1 MEYPRFFDGIES
13 IALTDELAGFLGV
26 NENGMVEI
34 SYLEIVKMAGH
45 SCATV
50 AGAYLMALKGLKALY
65 GGERPKRGQIKVEI
79 RNTPT
84 EHNAGVVGCVLSNIT
99 GATTDYG
106 FGGMS
111 GGRFNR
117 RNLLFYNASIDT
129 DVRFTRLDTGKQIG
143 INYHPGKV
151 VNPTQIL
158 MGAMGPTATPEAK
171 KAFPKRFQ
179 QMVKT
184 IFENGDKVID
194 VIEP

>member
-84 EHNAGVVGCVLSNIT
+84 EHNAGVVG
-99 GATTDYG
+99 
-106 FGGMS
+106 
-111 GGRFNR
+111 
-117 RNLLFYNASIDT
+117 
-129 DVRFTRLDTGKQIG
+129 
-143 INYHPGKV
+143 
-151 VNPTQIL
+151 
-158 MGAMGPTATPEAK
+158 
-171 KAFPKRFQ
+171 
-179 QMVKT
+179 
-184 IFENGDKVID
+184 
-194 VIEP
+194 